1 MLMIVYHRVSVN
13 ITENFGLDDSVS
25 ISIIYLFW
33 DKLEYKM
40 WLIIKQLLFF
50 MEEVDQQFL

>member
-1 MLMIVYHRVSVN
+1 MIVYHSVSVN

-33 DKLEYKM
+33 DKLECKK